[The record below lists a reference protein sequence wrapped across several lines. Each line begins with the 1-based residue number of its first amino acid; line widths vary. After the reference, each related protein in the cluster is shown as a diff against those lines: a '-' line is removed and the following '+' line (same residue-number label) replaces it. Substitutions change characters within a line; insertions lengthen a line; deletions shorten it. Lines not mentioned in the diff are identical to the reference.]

1 MSLFNRS
8 TGMKQQ
14 DRNEIQVSYST
25 YGSPYIEELIEHY
38 KARLLK
44 ETDLEQL
51 TSLSQGEKR
60 LAIERLI
67 SQFMTEEKV
76 IISKSDRENL
86 LTRLIDE
93 SVGFGPLEPLLCDD
107 EITEILINGHKEVYI
122 EKKGQLQL
130 TNLQFRDEEHVR
142 HIIDR
147 VVAPLGRR
155 IDESSPMVDARLRD
169 GSRVN
174 AVIPP
179 VSLNGTLISI
189 RKFRADPFKMSDL
202 IDFDSL
208 NEAMAQFIQATVFS
222 KMSVLISGGTGSGKT
237 TLLNALARF
246 VPSGERVITIEDSA
260 ELRLDRPNVVGME
273 ARPPNVEGKGEI
285 TIRQLVR
292 NALRMRPDR
301 IIVGEVRGAEAF
313 DMLQAM
319 NTGHEGS
326 LTTVHANSPL
336 DALKRVEGMVIMA
349 GMDLPSKVIREYIV
363 GAIDLIIQGIRLP
376 DGQRKLVS
384 ISEVVKNQDGSS
396 EIQEI
401 FKFKRTGIDHDGKVL
416 GYFTPTG
423 IIPDCLERLRVFGA
437 DIDKS
442 IFAAEEEV
450 NSSDHIYTL

>member
-1 MSLFNRS
+1 M
-8 TGMKQQ
+8 GMRQQ
-14 DRNEIQVSYST
+14 EKNETQINYST

-44 ETDLEQL
+44 ETNLEQL
-51 TSLSQGEKR
+51 TSLSQGERR

-76 IISKSDRENL
+76 VISKSDKENL

-93 SVGFGPLEPLLCDD
+93 SVGFGPLEPLLNDD

-122 EKKGQLQL
+122 EKRGQLQL
-130 TNLQFRDEEHVR
+130 TNLQFRDEDHVR

-155 IDESSPMVDARLRD
+155 IDESSPMVDARLHD

-189 RKFRADPFKMSDL
+189 RKFRADPFRMSDL
-202 IDFDSL
+202 IEFGSL
-208 NEAMAQFIQATVFS
+208 NESMAQFIQAAVFS

-237 TLLNALARF
+237 TLLNALARAI
-246 VPSGERVITIEDSA
+246 PNGERVITIEDSA

-363 GAIDLIIQGIRLP
+363 GALDLIVQGTRLP

-384 ISEVVKNQDGSS
+384 ISEVVKRPDGSAD
-396 EIQEI
+396 IQEI
-401 FKFKRTGIDHDGKVL
+401 FKFKRTGIDGDGKVL

-423 IIPDCLERLRVFGA
+423 IIPDCLDRLRVFGA
-437 DIDKS
+437 DIDES

-450 NSSDHIYTL
+450 SVNDHIYTL